1 MGQGESKFKGSFAF
15 GYLDE
20 SPAVAAAAASV
31 IRKMS
36 SEERDDYL
44 LQNPQGYGFNKYRH
58 HRDSGYYDQSLQV
71 DLNYIDNTYY
81 STSTTITT
89 TTTTTG
95 DNQQQVEEIEEE
107 NNQAQIS
114 FADVFEA
121 SADKSLRQVYLS
133 NRSIH
138 RLSPNIGMLTMIRK
152 LDLSSNHLTELP
164 ESIGYMQNLETLCI
178 AKNKLKSLPDT
189 IGYLSNLLEFD
200 ISFNQLQVLTPC
212 ISYLEK
218 LKILSLAY
226 NQLQYLPNHISGLSS
241 LISLDLTR
249 NPLKVLPAEIS
260 KLPYLR
266 RIRLEDCPFKTDLV
280 YSLKHDPP
288 TLLEICARNIRKS
301 ENNGN
306 INYQQQLPLHLSNY
320 IQSAKSCT
328 SCHGPYYDSFVLRGR
343 LMEKT
348 DMHIPLEYTL
358 CSAHWSDADDRILSM
373 FSTQPSTTTQVVH
386 QPYRPKLPC
395 PPKSFDPLSTTTITT
410 RKRHQLTTVDNQL
423 VPAKTNQNHQ
433 SRFNTLTSK
442 FKSPW

>member
-20 SPAVAAAAASV
+20 SPALVTN
-31 IRKMS
+31 IS
-36 SEERDDYL
+36 SEEQDDYL
-44 LQNPQGYGFNKYRH
+44 LQNPQGYGLNKYRR

-81 STSTTITT
+81 STGTTITIT
-89 TTTTTG
+89 TP
-95 DNQQQVEEIEEE
+95 DYQQQQQQVEIEE

-114 FADVFEA
+114 FADVLEG

-164 ESIGYMQNLETLCI
+164 ESIGYMQNLETLSI
-178 AKNKLKSLPDT
+178 SKNKLKSLPDT
-189 IGYLSNLLEFD
+189 IGYLSNLLELD
-200 ISFNQLQVLTPC
+200 ISFNQLQELTPC

-226 NQLQYLPNHISGLSS
+226 NQLEYLPNHISGLSS

-301 ENNGN
+301 SMN
-306 INYQQQLPLHLSNY
+306 QQNLPLHLSNY

-328 SCHGPYYDSFVLRGR
+328 SCHGPYYESFVLRGR

-395 PPKSFDPLSTTTITT
+395 PPKSFDPLSTIT

-423 VPAKTNQNHQ
+423 VPAKSNQNHQ
-433 SRFNTLTSK
+433 SRLNNLTAK
-442 FKSPW
+442 FKKPW

>member
-1 MGQGESKFKGSFAF
+1 M
-15 GYLDE
+15 
-20 SPAVAAAAASV
+20 
-31 IRKMS
+31 
-36 SEERDDYL
+36 
-44 LQNPQGYGFNKYRH
+44 
-58 HRDSGYYDQSLQV
+58 
-71 DLNYIDNTYY
+71 
-81 STSTTITT
+81 
-89 TTTTTG
+89 
-95 DNQQQVEEIEEE
+95 
-107 NNQAQIS
+107 
-114 FADVFEA
+114 
-121 SADKSLRQVYLS
+121 
-133 NRSIH
+133 
-138 RLSPNIGMLTMIRK
+138 
-152 LDLSSNHLTELP
+152 TELP

-178 AKNKLKSLPDT
+178 AKNKLQSLPDT
-189 IGYLSNLLEFD
+189 IGYLSNLLELD
-200 ISFNQLQVLTPC
+200 VSFNQLQALTPC

-288 TLLEICARNIRKS
+288 TLLEICARKIRKS
-301 ENNGN
+301 ENTA
-306 INYQQQLPLHLSNY
+306 YQQQLPLHLSNY

-395 PPKSFDPLSTTTITT
+395 PPKSFDPLSTITT

-423 VPAKTNQNHQ
+423 VPAKSNQSHQ

-442 FKSPW
+442 FKAPW